1 MPSEDVTVVFSTSSA
16 CFINSSAR
24 LTKSSTFNGP
34 SSEDSNAGGSLHAG
48 WIELKLRAQTR
59 RRNGDKM
66 TEPTFSLVLTAAQ
79 AHQLFRLVGIGELAL
94 TERSRACRAA
104 SFTT

>member
-1 MPSEDVTVVFSTSSA
+1 LGQRGIDECERPPSDKVFSAKPSVVR
-16 CFINSSAR
+16 I
-24 LTKSSTFNGP
+24 LSTL
-34 SSEDSNAGGSLHAG
+34 A
-48 WIELKLRAQTR
+48 LKLRAKTR

>member
-1 MPSEDVTVVFSTSSA
+1 
-16 CFINSSAR
+16 
-24 LTKSSTFNGP
+24 
-34 SSEDSNAGGSLHAG
+34 
-48 WIELKLRAQTR
+48 
-59 RRNGDKM
+59 M

-79 AHQLFRLVGIGELAL
+79 AHQLFQLVGIGELAL